1 MSKRGM
7 PWLQFYP
14 ADWLSDSVAGCS
26 LAAQGLW
33 FRMLF
38 VAHASQHY
46 GYLEIDGKA
55 IPDELL
61 FRRCGCATVEE
72 YRALLAELFSAGVP
86 SRTAS
91 GVIYSR
97 RMVRDQKDRDSAAD
111 RQRRHRSHAP
121 VTPMSQEEVISQKSE
136 VRSQKTPSC
145 ASAPDAALECE
156 AKNAAFDVF
165 WERWPKKEAKGAG
178 QRAWMKIPIAEYPAI
193 MDGLKRW
200 LVSDQWKRGVI
211 PHPATWLNGKRWQDE
226 DIPQSGE
233 NDGNESFAERN
244 QRKSQETL
252 ARVRRNLDAMDDKV
266 DKLLPEPHREG
277 PGDCGVSGSTSGSEA
292 ARTRKWLS

>member
-86 SRTAS
+86 SRTTG

-97 RMVRDQKDRDSAAD
+97 RMVRDQKDRDSVAE

-121 VTPMSQEEVISQKSE
+121 VTPMSREEVRSHKSEVISQNPPCSAG
-136 VRSQKTPSC
+136 
-145 ASAPDAALECE
+145 ASPDAALESE
-156 AKNAAFDVF
+156 TKKAAFDVF

-178 QRAWMKIPIAEYPAI
+178 QRAWMKIPIAEYPTITA
-193 MDGLKRW
+193 GLERW

-226 DIPQSGE
+226 DIPQFVGGTNGNVTSFSERRSQKAAAAISTVLERFEKASG
-233 NDGNESFAERN
+233 DVHRA
-244 QRKSQETL
+244 
-252 ARVRRNLDAMDDKV
+252 
-266 DKLLPEPHREG
+266 LPPADE
-277 PGDCGVSGSTSGSEA
+277 
-292 ARTRKWLS
+292 